1 MQQKTKSGFETKSL
15 KYEISKEMKVTFKI
29 TANYWSVVFLLC
41 KDEDGPKTN
50 EYRGVGIQ

>member
-1 MQQKTKSGFETKSL
+1 MQKKTKSGFETKSL